1 MLKAHG
7 EVAGR
12 STADVIE
19 IPAFEKVDTEA
30 IGTVHDAQATG
41 RLRSPWLEGAR
52 EVSHVVL

>member
-12 STADVIE
+12 STVDVIE

-30 IGTVHDAQATG
+30 IGTVHDAQVTG
-41 RLRSPWLEGAR
+41 RLRSPWL
-52 EVSHVVL
+52 